1 MTTEETSQTP
11 NPPSVPAKT
20 PGIVIAALV
29 LSIFGLTGITAI
41 VGVILGFIGR
51 RKAKQAGKG
60 VGMATAAIAIGAA
73 WLVLLAFG
81 ALLPDS
87 SETSNET
94 AIQEVVEEALE
105 DLEADVDE
113 ALEDLEADVDEAL
126 EDLEAE
132 VDEQSELTLGS
143 LGVTIDELPA
153 KWNEAVEAFGAGFLL
168 PQTITT
174 SSNKDILNMKADTFF
189 LEFEVADPS
198 VGNGSVSITW
208 MRETRNVGEISID
221 GLFNSEQFATA
232 LASTSGA
239 ATYATTNLPLAD
251 AETFFV
257 EELLGAAFN
266 KASGATDI
274 VENSIEETDRS
285 YQYFQIENIM
295 SFSITTPMSAVE

>member
-1 MTTEETSQTP
+1 MTTEESSQTP

-20 PGIVIAALV
+20 PGIVITALV

-41 VGVILGFIGR
+41 IGVILGFIGR

-87 SETSNET
+87 SETGEET
-94 AIQEVVEEALE
+94 ATQEVAEEVIEDAVEE
-105 DLEADVDE
+105 D
-113 ALEDLEADVDEAL
+113 
-126 EDLEAE
+126 AE
-132 VDEQSELTLGS
+132 EQSELTLGS

-153 KWNEAVEAFGAGFLL
+153 KWNEAVEAYGAGFLL
-168 PQTITT
+168 PQTITAT
-174 SSNKDILNMKADTFF
+174 SNNDVINMKADTSF

-198 VGNGSVSITW
+198 VGSGSVSITW
-208 MRETRNVGEISID
+208 MRETGNVGEISID

-239 ATYATTNLPLAD
+239 ATYATTNLSLAD

-257 EELLGAAFN
+257 EELLGDALN
-266 KASGATDI
+266 NVDGATGI
-274 VENSIEETDRS
+274 VDNSIEETDRS
-285 YQYFQIENIM
+285 YQYFQIENTM
-295 SFSITTPMSAVE
+295 GFSITAPMSAVE

>member
-1 MTTEETSQTP
+1 MTTEESSQTP

-41 VGVILGFIGR
+41 AGVILGFIGR

-94 AIQEVVEEALE
+94 AIQEVVEEALK
-105 DLEADVDE
+105 
-113 ALEDLEADVDEAL
+113 DLEADVDEAL

-189 LEFEVADPS
+189 LEFEAADPS